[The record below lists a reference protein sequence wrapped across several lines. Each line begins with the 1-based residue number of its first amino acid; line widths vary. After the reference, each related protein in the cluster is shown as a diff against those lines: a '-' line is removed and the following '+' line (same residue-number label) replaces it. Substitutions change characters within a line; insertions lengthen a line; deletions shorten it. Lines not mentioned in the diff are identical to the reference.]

1 MAGGVAQAL
10 PTDHTGAFA
19 EENTFSSEITV
30 SADIRFSQEN
40 ASVNTPPEIKVSSE
54 GLFKAKAVKEV
65 DAERERATPE
75 EVSAEEVSYKTLVMV
90 QTREISH
97 TSSLGTPVPPSSLQ
111 TTPECPILL
120 SEVQSGSTG
129 NICLA
134 AASHCPY
141 NHSSTTPPALGGRSC
156 YYYFWRF

>member
-1 MAGGVAQAL
+1 LAGGVAQAL

-65 DAERERATPE
+65 DAERDRATPRKRSGE
-75 EVSAEEVSYKTLVMV
+75 GLAASPASARKL
-90 QTREISH
+90 RRH
-97 TSSLGTPVPPSSLQ
+97 L
-111 TTPECPILL
+111 LL
-120 SEVQSGSTG
+120 STVRAVIT
-129 NICLA
+129 A
-134 AASHCPY
+134 V
-141 NHSSTTPPALGGRSC
+141 
-156 YYYFWRF
+156 

>member
-1 MAGGVAQAL
+1 MM
-10 PTDHTGAFA
+10 
-19 EENTFSSEITV
+19 
-30 SADIRFSQEN
+30 
-40 ASVNTPPEIKVSSE
+40 

-97 TSSLGTPVPPSSLQ
+97 TSSLATPVPPSSLQ